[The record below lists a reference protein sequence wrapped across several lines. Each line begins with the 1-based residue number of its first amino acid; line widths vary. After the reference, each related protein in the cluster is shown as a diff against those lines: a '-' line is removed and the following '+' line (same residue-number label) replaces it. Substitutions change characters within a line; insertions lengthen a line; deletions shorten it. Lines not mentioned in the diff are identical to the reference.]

1 MGDLPEE
8 EPTPMPPLTC
18 PDQLTNEL
26 LLHADVD
33 GQFPDFLLGLG
44 QSPLRGHGSWGLAGL
59 NWDLAATDCYNM
71 QSVRISTPT
80 ERGGGRGV
88 G

>member
-1 MGDLPEE
+1 
-8 EPTPMPPLTC
+8 
-18 PDQLTNEL
+18 
-26 LLHADVD
+26 
-33 GQFPDFLLGLG
+33 LGLG

-71 QSVRISTPT
+71 QIVRISTPT